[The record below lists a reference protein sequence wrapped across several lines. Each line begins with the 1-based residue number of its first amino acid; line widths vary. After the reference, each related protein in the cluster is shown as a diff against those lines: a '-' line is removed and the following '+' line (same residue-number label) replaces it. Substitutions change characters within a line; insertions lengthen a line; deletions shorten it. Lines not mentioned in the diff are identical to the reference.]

1 MRYLI
6 LSDIHSNLAA
16 LNACIDDAEDKEIDK
31 IICLGDIVGYA
42 AKPNQCIEI
51 LRKKNA
57 ICILGNHDAA
67 CINKIELNWFN
78 SLARFCI
85 EWTIKELKK
94 ENKEFLLKL
103 PEKFCTQEF
112 FAVHGSPFSPLK
124 EYMDEEIAFLSFQE
138 ISQNILLCGH
148 SHIPFIIEQGKGL
161 LPIKGDK
168 VISLKNSRFVIS
180 VPSVGQPRDFDSRAG
195 YAILDLEKMLI
206 EIYRVKYDIEQTIEE
221 ILSASLPKIFAERLR
236 FGR

>member
-1 MRYLI
+1 MRCLI
-6 LSDIHSNLAA
+6 ISDIHSNLSA
-16 LNACIDDAEDKEIDK
+16 LNACLDDAEEKGIDK

-51 LRKKNA
+51 LRNKKA

-103 PEKFCTQEF
+103 PEKIENKDF
-112 FAVHGSPFSPLK
+112 FAVHGSPFRPLK
-124 EYMDEEIAFLSFQE
+124 EYMDEEVAFLSFQK

-148 SHIPFIIEQGKGL
+148 SHIPFIIEQGKEIM
-161 LPIKGDK
+161 PIKGDK

-180 VPSVGQPRDFDSRAG
+180 IPSVGQPRDLDSRAG
-195 YAILDLEKMLI
+195 YAILDLEKMNI
-206 EIYRVKYDIEQTIEE
+206 EIYRVKYDIEQTIQE
-221 ILSASLPKIFAERLR
+221 IKQASLPKIFGERLR
-236 FGR
+236 YGR

>member
-51 LRKKNA
+51 LRKKKA

-148 SHIPFIIEQGKGL
+148 SHIPFIIEQGKEM
-161 LPIKGDK
+161 LPIKGNK
-168 VISLKNSRFVIS
+168 AISLKNSRFVIS

>member
-6 LSDIHSNLAA
+6 LSDIHSNLSA
-16 LNACIDDAEDKEIDK
+16 LNACLEDAENKGIDK

-42 AKPNQCIEI
+42 AKPNQCIDI
-51 LRKKNA
+51 LKKKKA

-94 ENKEFLLKL
+94 ENKDFLYKL
-103 PEKFCTQEF
+103 PEKFYTEEF

-124 EYMDEEIAFLSFQE
+124 EYMNEEVAFLSFQK

-148 SHIPFIIEQGKGL
+148 SHIPFIIEVGKEL

-168 VISLKNSRFVIS
+168 TISLKNSRFVIS
-180 VPSVGQPRDFDSRAG
+180 IPSVGQPRDLDPKAG
-195 YAILDLEKMLI
+195 YAILDLKKMAI
-206 EIYRVKYDIEQTIEE
+206 EIYRVEYDIEQTIEE
-221 ILSASLPKIFAERLR
+221 ILEASLPKIFAERLR
-236 FGR
+236 YGR